1 MLLFL
6 HCCVIEL
13 FHKIPPKPQVWSFLA
28 VSKYKTFPVFFT
40 LLGEYFNRWGNLCH
54 ECSFPRDLLYEP
66 KLFLARREAR
76 LCYVYWKTH
85 LLILGTCDLLSSQYH
100 EKIWICIRAVSI
112 ANRCICSPSLPAE
125 GVIWLERKSPPSKST
140 SRKESPPA
148 AYQNLAKRIRS
159 CRLHMNP
166 LLPLT
171 LPRAN
176 PLMPP
181 FEKVYKKL
189 DSEAAVPSTDS

>member
-1 MLLFL
+1 MAASSSTSWWKPPLNHVFSWPGVAVYYVNFLTMLC
-6 HCCVIEL
+6 HWI
-13 FHKIPPKPQVWSFLA
+13 IPKNT
-28 VSKYKTFPVFFT
+28 SKAASLVFFGSKQVQDFSRFFI

-76 LCYVYWKTH
+76 LCYVYWKKH

-100 EKIWICIRAVSI
+100 KKIWICIRAVSI

-125 GVIWLERKSPPSKST
+125 GVIWLERKSPPIV
-140 SRKESPPA
+140 SRPHEK
-148 AYQNLAKRIRS
+148 
-159 CRLHMNP
+159 NP

-171 LPRAN
+171 
-176 PLMPP
+176 
-181 FEKVYKKL
+181 KI
-189 DSEAAVPSTDS
+189 